1 MKALAMFG
9 FIILCLLSSPG
20 QGMALDCPE
29 SLKPR
34 LPTLTLNA
42 NVVIRE
48 GEKHS
53 FGKILKRGESFPR
66 LSDGPHVFI
75 LDQNQNLVFSE
86 RFPDFDEVA
95 PVVTHRSLYRKLEEY
110 LGAEPKL
117 IALGE
122 IHFDNGVISSVNNK
136 AGTAFLPN
144 EYLPEM
150 AAVLKERGL
159 PITPETPIVPFD
171 KVKPEHDTEHQ
182 IAAFRV
188 KIERDPRLKALNEK
202 LLGFRRE
209 AQMRFPR
216 QDSPGLVR
224 WEAFLESRTGPE
236 NGFSFSTMAD
246 NERIFLGCFS
256 LMESIN
262 DRYRVIPVLNERLTP
277 EELDHL
283 ISNLYRFEGSFL
295 K

>member
-1 MKALAMFG
+1 MKARIRSVF
-9 FIILCLLSSPG
+9 FILCMFSSSG
-20 QGMALDCPE
+20 QAMELDCPE

-34 LPTLTLNA
+34 LPTLTLNQ

-53 FGKILKRGESFPR
+53 FGRILKRGENFPN
-66 LSDGPHVFI
+66 LNDGPYVFI
-75 LDQNQNLVFSE
+75 LDRDQNLVFSE

-95 PVVTHRSLYRKLEEY
+95 PVVTHRSLYRKLEEH
-110 LGAEPKL
+110 LGTEPTL

-144 EYLPEM
+144 EYLPEL

-171 KVKPEHDTEHQ
+171 KVRPEHDTEHQ
-182 IAAFRV
+182 IAAFRS

-202 LLGFRRE
+202 LLDFRRE
-209 AQMRFPR
+209 AQKRFPR
-216 QDSPGLVR
+216 QDSPGMVH
-224 WEAFLESRTGPE
+224 WEAFLESQTGP
-236 NGFSFSTMAD
+236 NNRFAFSSMAD
-246 NERIFLGCFS
+246 HERIFLGCFS
-256 LMESIN
+256 LMETMNS
-262 DRYRVIPVLNERLTP
+262 RYRVIPTLNERLTP
-277 EELDHL
+277 EELDYL

-295 K
+295 R